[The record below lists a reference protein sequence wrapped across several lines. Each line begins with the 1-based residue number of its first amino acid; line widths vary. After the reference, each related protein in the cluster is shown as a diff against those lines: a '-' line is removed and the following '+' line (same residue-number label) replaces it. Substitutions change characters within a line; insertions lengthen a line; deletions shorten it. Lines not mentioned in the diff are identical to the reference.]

1 MHYGKGAK
9 FGHYISYVK
18 SPKDEWFKCNDTRIS
33 KCTVED
39 VLKEQAYVL
48 FYRLWNQIQQE
59 GKVTPKS
66 VEKMKHSHQS
76 NEMNSP
82 EVPLKS
88 VLKWNEFQLPKSLQK
103 DNFVED
109 ILKMDQM
116 IEESEESF
124 KSEDYEDEKQN
135 TVTKEDI
142 ENMK

>member
-1 MHYGKGAK
+1 
-9 FGHYISYVK
+9 
-18 SPKDEWFKCNDTRIS
+18 
-33 KCTVED
+33 
-39 VLKEQAYVL
+39 
-48 FYRLWNQIQQE
+48 
-59 GKVTPKS
+59 
-66 VEKMKHSHQS
+66 MKHSHQS